1 MIVTKITS
9 SQEKIFADE
18 KPINYPELK
27 KLTALKGER
36 VSIQY
41 MFTYDQGGSD
51 VLEWVIRAK
60 PVFTGALAPYVH
72 SVRDIYQVPV
82 VKTVN
87 WERGGIDDNYLRI
100 APGLF
105 PDVLSPLQFGGQISI

>member
-1 MIVTKITS
+1 MISTKIIS

-18 KPINYPELK
+18 KIINYPELK

-41 MFTYDQGGSD
+41 AFTYEQGGSD

-60 PVFTGALAPYVH
+60 PEFTGSLAPYIH
-72 SVRDIYQVPV
+72 SVRDIYNVPV
-82 VKTVN
+82 LKTVN
-87 WERGGIDDNYLRI
+87 WEGKGIDDNY
-100 APGLF
+100 
-105 PDVLSPLQFGGQISI
+105 